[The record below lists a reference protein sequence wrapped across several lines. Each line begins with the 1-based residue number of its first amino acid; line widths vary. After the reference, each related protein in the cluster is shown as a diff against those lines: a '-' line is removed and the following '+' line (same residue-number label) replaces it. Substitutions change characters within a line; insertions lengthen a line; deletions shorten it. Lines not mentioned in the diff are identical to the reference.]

1 MLRDVEIETYRAIG
15 ARPMAWAVARGEHEV
30 ARSINRRTIRD
41 WKRRRLAEL
50 GAPWRVVDSACNRP
64 MRHLRQLP
72 AWKNG

>member
-1 MLRDVEIETYRAIG
+1 MTNTTNTNPYAFIAE
-15 ARPMAWAVARGEHEV
+15 RPMAWAVSRGEYEV